1 MSLDGLHA
9 ATTEGQ
15 ILLHIANSLDEINA
29 KLQGP
34 APVEPAVDAPD
45 ASQVAG
51 EPEKRPASTKPPVK
65 KSASRK
71 RVTGQ

>member
-1 MSLDGLHA
+1 VSLLDGLHPV
-9 ATTEGQ
+9 TTEGQ

-34 APVEPAVDAPD
+34 APAEPPAEPEPEPAPADEPAAKKAP
-45 ASQVAG
+45 A
-51 EPEKRPASTKPPVK
+51 K
-65 KSASRK
+65 KTAARK